1 MQTQKVAE
9 LFQTMAIV
17 NLNMGNLNMEV
28 SNQKKKLAIGEKEKA
43 ILQEELNQEKDFQ
56 KGYNHNVEIQRNNR
70 AKVEQKIKV
79 LIKKLQDENEELK
92 GSITRLKSRNEELHD
107 LKQKAKI
114 QDIVERKWTKALFLH
129 KQQQK
134 ALSSQVKALTKEKKE
149 KDNVLTNLELVNMKN
164 ASMLQSEELKRK
176 TTQAKIEKLMEEKK
190 DIIEIYNT
198 YKHNWRLHKNK
209 GKI

>member
-114 QDIVERKWTKALFLH
+114 QDIIERKWTKALFLH